1 METRGRV
8 HNEIS
13 TLTEDIG
20 PMVAKAHER
29 EVELGSC
36 KDRYRA
42 LVDSLP
48 GAAILV
54 DGTASVSFVSPR
66 IEPLLGYSPDEW
78 LDEDGHFWLGLFHP
92 DDRDGFPQIADLAT
106 APPRT
111 WQFEAR
117 LRHKDGAYRWVGI
130 GLTSWLDGNSVRL
143 SGLLYDMDA
152 PRRDQ
157 VQLQSYAAALR
168 SVHQELQETQ
178 AQLLQSA
185 KVATVGELA
194 ASTAHELNNPLAAIR
209 GLAQVLIIKRSDDT
223 ELQETLNQIIVD
235 TDRMTETVRRLLGL
249 VRQARAEPTLV
260 SINQTLAAALS
271 RLSTQLDRHKIELEQ
286 AFDPD
291 IPLVRGIPQQLEQ
304 VAINLLTNARDA
316 IVQKE
321 MPGRITLRTW
331 HDSTN
336 RHVSFS
342 VADTGVGIAP
352 EHHADIFSPFFTTK
366 SADRG
371 TGLGLPTSLRIIQEH
386 QGHIVFDS
394 QPGQGTVFTVVLPA
408 GPPAKP

>member
-1 METRGRV
+1 
-8 HNEIS
+8 
-13 TLTEDIG
+13 
-20 PMVAKAHER
+20 
-29 EVELGSC
+29 
-36 KDRYRA
+36 
-42 LVDSLP
+42 
-48 GAAILV
+48 
-54 DGTASVSFVSPR
+54 
-66 IEPLLGYSPDEW
+66 
-78 LDEDGHFWLGLFHP
+78 
-92 DDRDGFPQIADLAT
+92 
-106 APPRT
+106 
-111 WQFEAR
+111 
-117 LRHKDGAYRWVGI
+117 VGI

-157 VQLQSYAAALR
+157 AQLQSYSAALR
-168 SVHQELQETQ
+168 SVRQELQETQ

-271 RLSTQLDRHKIELEQ
+271 RLSTQLGRHKIESEQ

-304 VAINLLTNARDA
+304 VAINLLTNAKDA

-331 HDSTN
+331 RDSTN

-352 EHHADIFSPFFTTK
+352 EHRADIFSPYFTTK
-366 SADRG
+366 PADRG
-371 TGLGLPTSLRIIQEH
+371 TGLGLSTSLRIVQEH